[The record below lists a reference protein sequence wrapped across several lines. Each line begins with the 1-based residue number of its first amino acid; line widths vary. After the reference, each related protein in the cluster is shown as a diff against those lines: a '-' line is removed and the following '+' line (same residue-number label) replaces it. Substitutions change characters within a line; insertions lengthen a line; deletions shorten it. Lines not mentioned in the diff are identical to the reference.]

1 MAVNSL
7 VHEVTKPPPSGLSL
21 SAENFMVTDIEGMRL
36 DRVLDL
42 GCGLSAVDIA
52 GVIWVP
58 FQYKY
63 HISRCSDSYF

>member
-7 VHEVTKPPPSGLSL
+7 VHEVTKLPPSGLSQ
-21 SAENFMVTDIEGMRL
+21 SAENLVTYIERMRL
-36 DRVLDL
+36 DRVLDI
-42 GCGLSAVDIA
+42 GCSLSAVDIA

-58 FQYKY
+58 FQYKD